1 MTEPADDFPMRRLL
15 NAGRALMGE
24 FDTETILRR
33 LLESAREITGA
44 RYAALGV
51 LNERR
56 TGFERFLAAGI
67 DDETHRAIGDPPQ
80 GRGVLGLLIEE
91 PRPVRLR
98 DIASHSRSYG
108 FPTGHPAM
116 RSFLG
121 VPIMVRGKAW
131 GNLYLTEKAGG
142 EFTEIDVEDV
152 TTLAGWAAIAI
163 DNARQYETGERQ
175 RQELERALR
184 GLRANRD
191 VALAVGSDA
200 SLDHVLE
207 LVAKHGRALVNARS
221 LLIMLHQGDELV
233 VAAGAGDVEN
243 ARRARLA
250 LSASRLGEILERGGP
265 ERLVG
270 VAARLPFAPHELGVG
285 DLHAVLVV
293 PMLYRGRAV
302 GLLAAFDHGEGRDA
316 FSEDDED
323 VLRTFATSA
332 ATRVALM
339 QSVEVERLRSSMAA
353 AEAERGRWAREL
365 HDETLQS
372 LCGLRL
378 LLSGAR
384 RHSDPGDTELALGE
398 AIACVER
405 EIESLR
411 AIIADLRPAV
421 LDQLGLRAALEALL
435 ERQRESSGLEIEIRL
450 ELPDANAGEPAYVP
464 ELEVTVYRLVQE
476 ALTNVVKHAEARNVH
491 VMVAAADGQIVVEV
505 RDDGAGF
512 DPDEQHAGYGLRGMH
527 ERVGVVGGRLTISS
541 DIQGTLIRAAIPSS
555 HKASLA
561 ISGRGR
567 DAVSNKKEV
576 RPLDVP

>member
-1 MTEPADDFPMRRLL
+1 LEASVVDVVAVGNAVAVRARMTEPADDFPMRRLL

-33 LLESAREITGA
+33 LLESACEITGA

-91 PRPVRLR
+91 PCPVRLR

-250 LSASRLGEILERGGP
+250 LSASRLGEILERGEP

-302 GLLAAFDHGEGRDA
+302 GLLAAFDHGEGRDV

-372 LCGLRL
+372 LAHVGPKLRL
-378 LLSGAR
+378 SEPRLTANVERPWWFAVAHALLSPPHRCPLRALRAPGPCCSGSPGRRARSAYPTAESPAGHGGRGAR
-384 RHSDPGDTELALGE
+384 TAEGSWWVPHRSFGARGWLYAGT
-398 AIACVER
+398 
-405 EIESLR
+405 
-411 AIIADLRPAV
+411 
-421 LDQLGLRAALEALL
+421 RAA
-435 ERQRESSGLEIEIRL
+435 GPGPVPRL
-450 ELPDANAGEPAYVP
+450 
-464 ELEVTVYRLVQE
+464 
-476 ALTNVVKHAEARNVH
+476 
-491 VMVAAADGQIVVEV
+491 
-505 RDDGAGF
+505 
-512 DPDEQHAGYGLRGMH
+512 
-527 ERVGVVGGRLTISS
+527 
-541 DIQGTLIRAAIPSS
+541 
-555 HKASLA
+555 
-561 ISGRGR
+561 
-567 DAVSNKKEV
+567 
-576 RPLDVP
+576 